1 MNKSAIFPQ
10 AHVTRLIDLALE
22 EDIGKGDITSRL
34 LIPGNLNTTAVL
46 TAKAP
51 GILAGAE
58 VGYAVL
64 LRVDPLIKITSTI
77 KDGSRLKPGDIIAR
91 IQGNARSILKA
102 ERVVLNFL
110 QRLSGIAT
118 LTNRY
123 VDQVK
128 DLPVKILDTRK
139 TTPGF
144 RSLEKYAVKMGGG
157 TNHRMNLSDG
167 VLIKD
172 NHLMLIRKQGS
183 KLGETVKK
191 ARQET
196 PKDLWI
202 EVETTNLEEVKE
214 AVDAG
219 ADFIMLDNMSPAM
232 MRQAIKL
239 LRPGIKCEASGGVS
253 LETVRT
259 IAETGVHFI
268 SVGALTHSA
277 EALDISLEFE
287 A

>member
-34 LIPGNLNTTAVL
+34 LIPGNLNATAVL

-183 KLGETVKK
+183 KLGEAVKK